1 MNTLLV
7 LVIACALATYVWR
20 GLGAAISGRVRAEGP
35 LFTWLGCVAYAMLA
49 GLVARIVIMPL
60 GTLEATALWQR
71 LGAAAVALAAYF
83 LLTRKNLFVGVIAGG
98 VAIVAFYG
106 V

>member
-1 MNTLLV
+1 MNTLIV

-60 GTLEATALWQR
+60 GALEATELWQR
-71 LGAAAVALAAYF
+71 LGSAAIALAAYF

-98 VAIVAFYG
+98 VAIIAFHG

>member
-1 MNTLLV
+1 VNTLEFLV
-7 LVIACALATYVWR
+7 LACALATYVWR

-49 GLVARIVIMPL
+49 GLVARIIVLPL

-71 LGAAAVALAAYF
+71 LAAGAIALAAYF

-98 VAIVAFYG
+98 VAIICLHLL
-106 V
+106 

>member
-1 MNTLLV
+1 VSTLEFLV
-7 LVIACALATYVWR
+7 LACALATYVWR

-49 GLVARIVIMPL
+49 GLVARIVVLPL

-71 LGAAAVALAAYF
+71 LAAGAIALAAYF

-98 VAIVAFYG
+98 VAIICLHLL
-106 V
+106 

>member
-1 MNTLLV
+1 MSSLML

-20 GLGAAISGRVRAEGP
+20 GLGAVISGRVAAAGP

-49 GLVARIVIMPL
+49 GLVARIVVMPL

-71 LGAAAVALAAYF
+71 LGAAAIALAVYF
-83 LLTRKNLFVGVIAGG
+83 LLTRRNLFVGVIAGG
-98 VAIVAFYG
+98 AAIVGLYLL
-106 V
+106 

>member
-1 MNTLLV
+1 MNDLLT
-7 LVIACALATYVWR
+7 LVIACAFATYVWR
-20 GLGAAISGRVRAEGP
+20 GLGAAISGRVRAQGP

-49 GLVARIVIMPL
+49 GLVARIVIMPH

-71 LGAAAVALAAYF
+71 LGAAAIALAAYF

-98 VAIVAFYG
+98 VAIVG
-106 V
+106 LCLI

>member
-1 MNTLLV
+1 MNTLIV

-60 GTLEATALWQR
+60 GALEATELWQR
-71 LGAAAVALAAYF
+71 LGGAAIALAAYF

-98 VAIVAFYG
+98 VAIVG
-106 V
+106 LHLL

>member
-1 MNTLLV
+1 MSSLML

-49 GLVARIVIMPL
+49 GLVARIIIMPL
-60 GTLEATALWQR
+60 GTLEATDLWQR
-71 LGAAAVALAAYF
+71 LGGAAIALAAYF

-98 VAIVAFYG
+98 VAIIG
-106 V
+106 LHLL

>member
-1 MNTLLV
+1 MSTLELLV
-7 LVIACALATYVWR
+7 VACALATYVWR

-49 GLVARIVIMPL
+49 GLVARIIVMPH
-60 GTLEATALWQR
+60 GALEVTELWQR
-71 LGAAAVALAAYF
+71 LGGAAVALAVYF

-98 VAIVAFYG
+98 AAIVALYG

>member
-1 MNTLLV
+1 MNSLMV

-49 GLVARIVIMPL
+49 GLVARIIVIPF

-71 LGAAAVALAAYF
+71 LGAAAIALAAYF

-98 VAIVAFYG
+98 VAIVGLYLL
-106 V
+106 

>member
-1 MNTLLV
+1 MNSLMA

-20 GLGAAISGRVRAEGP
+20 ALGAAISGRVRAEGP

-71 LGAAAVALAAYF
+71 LGAAAIALVVYF
-83 LLTRKNLFVGVIAGG
+83 LLTRKNLFVGVLTGG
-98 VAIVAFYG
+98 VAIVGLYLL
-106 V
+106 

>member
-1 MNTLLV
+1 MNSLMV

-49 GLVARIVIMPL
+49 GLVARIVVMPL
-60 GTLEATALWQR
+60 GTLESTALWQR
-71 LGAAAVALAAYF
+71 LGAAAIALAAYF
-83 LLTRKNLFVGVIAGG
+83 LFTRRNLFVGVIAGG
-98 VAIVAFYG
+98 VAIVG
-106 V
+106 LSLL